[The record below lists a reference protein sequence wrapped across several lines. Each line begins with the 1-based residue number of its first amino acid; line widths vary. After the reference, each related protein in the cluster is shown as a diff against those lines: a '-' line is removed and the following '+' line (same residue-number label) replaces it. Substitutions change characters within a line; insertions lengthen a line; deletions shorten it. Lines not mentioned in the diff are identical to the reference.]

1 MDKRQL
7 GRLAASTL
15 ALLST
20 QAAFAMDV
28 ATVKDKDGKVYF
40 CANAKCA
47 GNSECAG
54 AGNAKCGSLNKCAN
68 TEQKKLV
75 GWVSAPNKETC
86 EKDGMGKWMLFKKE
100 YSVKSGNV
108 APLAAAAKPAEKK

>member
-1 MDKRQL
+1 MDKKQV

-15 ALLST
+15 ALLT
-20 QAAFAMDV
+20 AQGALAMDV
-28 ATVKDKDGKVYF
+28 ATVKDKDGKLYF

-68 TEQKKLV
+68 TEQKMLS

-108 APLAAAAKPAEKK
+108 APLGPAQKSAPKK